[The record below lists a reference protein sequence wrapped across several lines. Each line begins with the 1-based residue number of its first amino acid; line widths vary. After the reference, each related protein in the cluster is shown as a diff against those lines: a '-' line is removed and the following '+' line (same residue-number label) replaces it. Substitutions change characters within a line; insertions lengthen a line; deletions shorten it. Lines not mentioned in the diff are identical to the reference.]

1 MAFTHTQGVLCKSGE
16 YDRVTAGCGGLTL
29 GNVSELD
36 RWLVAWPASGA
47 IMQKNQALL
56 DRFGAT
62 VKSLREERGFTQ
74 EELAERSG
82 MTEKHLGEIERG
94 VTEASITAIA
104 GLAKGLQVGLGD
116 LVPDTQKVMTEPP
129 RLSRAQWQAVF
140 HATLEL
146 NEVAKHMLGF
156 ADKVK
161 RDPGRPR
168 PPRNGT
174 RKTTNGKR

>member
-1 MAFTHTQGVLCKSGE
+1 
-16 YDRVTAGCGGLTL
+16 
-29 GNVSELD
+29 
-36 RWLVAWPASGA
+36 
-47 IMQKNQALL
+47 MQKNQALL

-74 EELAERSG
+74 EQLAERSG

-104 GLAKGLQVGLGD
+104 GLAKGLQVSVSD
-116 LVPDTQKVMTEPP
+116 LVPETQRVAIEPA
-129 RLSRAQWQAVF
+129 RLSRAQWQAVY

-156 ADKVK
+156 ADHVRRK
-161 RDPGRPR
+161 PARPR
-168 PPRNGT
+168 APRNGT
-174 RKTTNGKR
+174 RKNTRR

>member
-1 MAFTHTQGVLCKSGE
+1 
-16 YDRVTAGCGGLTL
+16 
-29 GNVSELD
+29 
-36 RWLVAWPASGA
+36 
-47 IMQKNQALL
+47 MQKNQALL

-104 GLAKGLQVGLGD
+104 GLAKGLQVGVSD
-116 LVPDTQKVMTEPP
+116 LVPETQRVTPEPV
-129 RLSRAQWQAVF
+129 RLSLTQWLAVY
-140 HATLEL
+140 HATLDL
-146 NEVAKHMLGF
+146 HEVAKHMLGF

-161 RDPGRPR
+161 RDTPRPR
-168 PPRNGT
+168 PRAARSNNGMKKSV
-174 RKTTNGKR
+174 RR

>member
-1 MAFTHTQGVLCKSGE
+1 
-16 YDRVTAGCGGLTL
+16 
-29 GNVSELD
+29 
-36 RWLVAWPASGA
+36 
-47 IMQKNQALL
+47 MQKNQALL

-116 LVPDTQKVMTEPP
+116 LVPDTQRTTAEPP
-129 RLSRAQWQAVF
+129 RLSRAQWQTVY

-146 NEVAKHMLGF
+146 NDAARHMLGF
-156 ADKVK
+156 ADKVR
-161 RDPGRPR
+161 RDPPFRRRPAR
-168 PPRNGT
+168 SSGPRKSNGGS
-174 RKTTNGKR
+174 RRG

>member
-1 MAFTHTQGVLCKSGE
+1 RA
-16 YDRVTAGCGGLTL
+16 
-29 GNVSELD
+29 
-36 RWLVAWPASGA
+36 P

-104 GLAKGLQVGLGD
+104 GLAKGLQVGVSD
-116 LVPDTQKVMTEPP
+116 LVPETQRVTPEPA
-129 RLSRAQWQAVF
+129 RLSRTQWLAVY

-146 NEVAKHMLGF
+146 HEAAKHMLDF

-161 RDPGRPR
+161 RE
-168 PPRNGT
+168 PPRSRLRAARRNNGT
-174 RKTTNGKR
+174 KKSLRR

>member
-1 MAFTHTQGVLCKSGE
+1 V
-16 YDRVTAGCGGLTL
+16 D
-29 GNVSELD
+29 NVSELL
-36 RWLVAWPASGA
+36 RWLVAWPASGV
-47 IMQKNQALL
+47 IMQKNQPLL

-104 GLAKGLQVGLGD
+104 GLAKGLQVALSD
-116 LVPDTQKVMTEPP
+116 LVPEPQKVLSEPP
-129 RLSRAQWQAVF
+129 RLSRAQWQAVY

-146 NEVAKHMLGF
+146 NEAAKHMLGF
-156 ADKVK
+156 ADRVK
-161 RDPGRPR
+161 RGDPPARPAR

-174 RKTTNGKR
+174 KKNGKR

>member
-1 MAFTHTQGVLCKSGE
+1 VSVAFARTQGVLRKSDE
-16 YDRVTAGCGGLTL
+16 YERVTARRVA
-29 GNVSELD
+29 VSESD
-36 RWLVAWPASGA
+36 RRLVAEPASGA

-104 GLAKGLQVGLGD
+104 GLARGLQVGLGD
-116 LVPDTQKVMTEPP
+116 LVPDTQRTMPEPP
-129 RLSRAQWQAVF
+129 RLSRAQWQAVYQ
-140 HATLEL
+140 ATLEL
-146 NEVAKHMLGF
+146 NDAAKHMLGF
-156 ADKVK
+156 ADKV
-161 RDPGRPR
+161 RREPPARA
-168 PPRNGT
+168 PRNGGT
-174 RKTTNGKR
+174 KKNGGRRG

>member
-1 MAFTHTQGVLCKSGE
+1 L
-16 YDRVTAGCGGLTL
+16 D
-29 GNVSELD
+29 NVSELD

-47 IMQKNQALL
+47 IMQKNQPLL
-56 DRFGAT
+56 DRFGAA

-94 VTEASITAIA
+94 VTEASITAMA

-116 LVPDTQKVMTEPP
+116 LMPEMQKAMAEPP
-129 RLSRAQWQAVF
+129 RLSRAQWQAVL
-140 HATLEL
+140 HATMEL
-146 NEVAKHMLGF
+146 SEVAKHMLGF

-161 RDPGRPR
+161 RDPGRSR
-168 PPRNGT
+168 PPRNGM
-174 RKTTNGKR
+174 KKAGNGKR

>member
-1 MAFTHTQGVLCKSGE
+1 
-16 YDRVTAGCGGLTL
+16 
-29 GNVSELD
+29 
-36 RWLVAWPASGA
+36 
-47 IMQKNQALL
+47 MQKNQALL

-104 GLAKGLQVGLGD
+104 GLARGLQVGLGD
-116 LVPDTQKVMTEPP
+116 LVPDTQRTTPEPP
-129 RLSRAQWQAVF
+129 RLSRAQWQAVY

-146 NEVAKHMLGF
+146 NDAARHMLGF
-156 ADKVK
+156 ADKV
-161 RDPGRPR
+161 RREPPTRA
-168 PPRNGT
+168 PRNGT
-174 RKTTNGKR
+174 KKNGGRRA

>member
-1 MAFTHTQGVLCKSGE
+1 
-16 YDRVTAGCGGLTL
+16 VTLD
-29 GNVSELD
+29 NVSELD

-104 GLAKGLQVGLGD
+104 GLAKGLQVGLSD
-116 LVPDTQKVMTEPP
+116 LVPETQRVTPEPP
-129 RLSRAQWQAVF
+129 RLSRAQWQAVY

-146 NEVAKHMLGF
+146 NEAATHMLGF

-161 RDPGRPR
+161 REPTRPR
-168 PPRNGT
+168 TSSDGTKKPNGT
-174 RKTTNGKR
+174 KKNGGRR